1 MKEETQ
7 SPVVVKLSNNSAT
20 EDTGGLHVYVVNGGG
35 KIIETAQ
42 FSGDEAVL
50 TVPKAFLQGPAKIY
64 VAQALPKEI
73 KESEKNESTL
83 LKMNAYEAVKN
94 TTGIT
99 LSSTACRIL
108 LLLHARLTASLPPT
122 G

>member
-7 SPVVVKLSNNSAT
+7 SPVVLKLSKNSVVK
-20 EDTGGLHVYVVNGGG
+20 DTGGLQVYVVNGGG

-42 FSGDEAVL
+42 FNGGEAVL
-50 TVPKAFLQGPAKIY
+50 TVPKAFLQGTAKIY

-73 KESEKNESTL
+73 KESEKNELTL
-83 LKMNAYEAVKN
+83 QQMNAYEAVKN
-94 TTGIT
+94 VTGIT

-108 LLLHARLTASLPPT
+108 LLLHARLSASL
-122 G
+122 